1 MNPDKPSVGTQAA
14 QAFHPLFISAWL
26 LCAVFYF
33 VQYALRSAPGV
44 MVPELSSAWG
54 LNALGLS
61 SLLGMYYYTYALFA
75 IIAGAALDRYGA
87 KWSIPAGI
95 ACLAIGT
102 VMFGWGTVT
111 EAQFGRL
118 LQGAGSAFSFVG
130 AVYLAA
136 HAFPGR
142 YLATAVGATQMF
154 GMLGGA
160 AGQFAVSPMIHGI
173 VTWQDFW
180 LYAGAITAVLA
191 VITVVVTPR
200 ETEHSAAAK
209 GSLLKMFAPYKE
221 VLSNPQSY
229 LCGFCAGLLFLPTTV
244 GDMIWGVPM
253 LQQGFGIAHA
263 EAVNRAAMVP
273 LGWVFGSPILGYVAD
288 KIGRRKPVLIS
299 SAFAMLG
306 LAVAIM
312 FIPAGSYIDYLGGFL
327 FGFAS
332 GAAMIPYAIIKEVN
346 PDRIKGSATGAM
358 NFLVFTLSA
367 VAAPIAGYVLQKIA
381 GTEPL
386 NLADFHQWSLF
397 GIAAIAVGIVL
408 AFFIRETGSAALDK
422 PTKAVTPPPPM
433 SIAPVIAPAIAKAIS
448 PVIAPL

>member
-1 MNPDKPSVGTQAA
+1 MKPGSISEKPGGKPD
-14 QAFHPLFISAWL
+14 FHPLFVTAWL

-44 MVPELSSAWG
+44 MMPELSTAWG

-61 SLLGMYYYTYALFA
+61 SLLGMYYYTYAIFA
-75 IIAGAALDRYGA
+75 IVAGASLDRYGA
-87 KWSIPAGI
+87 KYSISAGI
-95 ACLAIGT
+95 ACLAVGT
-102 VMFGWGTVT
+102 VLFGWGTVT
-111 EAQFGRL
+111 EAEIGRL

-136 HAFPGR
+136 HGFPAR

-160 AGQFAVSPMIHGI
+160 AGQFAVSPLIHGI
-173 VTWQDFW
+173 VGWQDFW
-180 LYAGAITAVLA
+180 LYSGAVCAVLA
-191 VITVVVTPR
+191 VITFFATPK
-200 ETEHSAAAK
+200 EQNSMPVGK
-209 GSLLKMFAPYKE
+209 GTLLEMFAPYKE

-229 LCGFCAGLLFLPTTV
+229 LCGFCAGLLFLPTTI
-244 GDMIWGVPM
+244 GDMIWGVPI
-253 LQQGFGIAHA
+253 LQQGFGIEHA

-288 KIGRRKPVLIS
+288 RMGRRKPVLIV

-306 LAVAIM
+306 LAAAILYV
-312 FIPAGSYIDYLGGFL
+312 PAGTLPDYIFGFL
-327 FGFAS
+327 FGFVS

-367 VAAPIAGYVLQKIA
+367 FAAPVAGWLLQRMSA
-381 GTEPL
+381 GAAI
-386 NLADFHQWSLF
+386 NLHDFREWGLL
-397 GIAAIAVGIVL
+397 GLGGIAVGIVL
-408 AFFIRETGSAALDK
+408 AFFLEETGSAVRK
-422 PTKAVTPPPPM
+422 
-433 SIAPVIAPAIAKAIS
+433 APAVVIPQPAK
-448 PVIAPL
+448 V